1 MSRRVL
7 QLAFLAA
14 IVAVI
19 WIGKPYFDQWHKEDY
34 RA

>member
-19 WIGKPYFDQWHKEDY
+19 WNGRTYFDQWHKEDY